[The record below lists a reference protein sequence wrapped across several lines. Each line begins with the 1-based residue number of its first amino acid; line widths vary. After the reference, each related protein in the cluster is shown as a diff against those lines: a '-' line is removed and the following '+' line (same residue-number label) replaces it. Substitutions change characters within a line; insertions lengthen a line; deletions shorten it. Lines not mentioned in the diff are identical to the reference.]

1 MVRRLLVIGVALLL
15 AVQVVRNAAVLAF
28 SDSNPAAAARA
39 WPGNPR
45 AELSLGMTEIGEATH
60 AGRPVGA
67 QTFARIYDAAA
78 KAPLAPEPFLVRG
91 VQAQLSRK
99 MKLAAEAFRA
109 AEARDPR
116 SLSAR
121 YFLASYYLQTGD
133 AANGLRE
140 FANLARLTP
149 YGTSSVAPYVATYAR
164 DRSNWP
170 ELRRLFRSD
179 SELEDATLTAMAQD
193 PASAEAILALA
204 DREHRTA
211 RSAWLPILLKTLV
224 AEGQYGRARAIWTA
238 ISGARLGPGQLLY
251 DARFADS
258 DAPDPFNWTLTT
270 STVGLAERQSGGRLH
285 LLFYGQQDGV
295 LATQLLLLPPG
306 TYRMSM
312 QVSGSQKQMFS
323 WSLTCDKAHEAFATI
338 GFNVIGARPWDF
350 TVPAGCPAQRLD
362 LVGTSADLPQQAD
375 VTISGVS
382 LSARRPN
389 A

>member
-1 MVRRLLVIGVALLL
+1 MVRRLFIIGVALLV
-15 AVQVVRNAAVLAF
+15 AVQVVRNAAVSAY
-28 SDSNPAAAARA
+28 SDSRPDAAARA

-45 AELSLGMTEIGEATH
+45 AEISLGMTEIGRATH

-67 QTFARIYDAAA
+67 QTFATIYDAAA

-91 VQAQLSRK
+91 VQAQLQGK
-99 MKLAAEAFRA
+99 MAIAAEAFRA

-121 YFLASYYLQTGD
+121 YFLASYYFETGD
-133 AANGLRE
+133 ASGGLRE

-149 YGTSSVAPYVATYAR
+149 NGRTSVAPYVAAYAK

-179 SELEDATLTAMAQD
+179 PVLEDEALTAMARD
-193 PASAEAILALA
+193 PASAEAILTLA

-211 RSAWLPILLKTLV
+211 RSAWLRVLLRNLV
-224 AEGQYGRARAIWTA
+224 AEGQYGKAHAIWAA
-238 ISGARLGPGQLLY
+238 ITGARLGPGQWLY
-251 DARFADS
+251 DARFTDR
-258 DAPDPFNWTLTT
+258 DAPDPFNWILTT
-270 STVGLAERQSGGRLH
+270 STVGLAERQNGGRLH
-285 LLFYGQQDGV
+285 LLFYGQEDGV

-306 TYRMSM
+306 TYRMTM
-312 QVSGSQKQMFS
+312 QVSGSQKQMLS

-338 GFNVIGARPWDF
+338 GLDAIGNRPWVF

-375 VTISGVS
+375 VTISGVN
-382 LSARRPN
+382 LAGGRPN